1 MKFEVSMKNV
11 KIGNITIGEV
21 AVNTEYSVSEAV
33 KAMTAGK
40 DIILDVISKSP
51 EIMNT
56 LGEAEKAYER
66 KLGDVESIRHL
77 NSVFRRDREKIMKGM
92 K

>member
-1 MKFEVSMKNV
+1 MKMNIVIKNV
-11 KIGNITIGEV
+11 KMGNVTIGEIS
-21 AVNTEYSVSEAV
+21 VNTEYSVSEAV

-40 DIILDVISKSP
+40 DMVLDVISKSP
-51 EIMNT
+51 EIMNA
-56 LGEAEKAYER
+56 LGEAEKTYER

-77 NSVFRRDREKIMKGM
+77 NSVFRRDREKIMKN

>member
-1 MKFEVSMKNV
+1 MVLE
-11 KIGNITIGEV
+11 I
-21 AVNTEYSVSEAV
+21 
-33 KAMTAGK
+33 
-40 DIILDVISKSP
+40 ISKSP

-66 KLGDVESIRHL
+66 KLGDIESIRHL

>member
-1 MKFEVSMKNV
+1 MIINVIVKNV
-11 KIGNITIGEV
+11 KVGNITIGEV

-40 DIILDVISKSP
+40 DMMLEVISKSP

-66 KLGDVESIRHL
+66 KLGDIESIRHL
-77 NSVFRRDREKIMKGM
+77 NSVFRKDREKIMR
-92 K
+92 

>member
-1 MKFEVSMKNV
+1 MKMNVVLRNV
-11 KIGNITIGEV
+11 KMGNVTIGEIG
-21 AVNTEYSVSEAV
+21 VNTEYSVSEAV

-40 DIILDVISKSP
+40 DMVLEIISKSP

-56 LGEAEKAYER
+56 LGEAEKTYER

-77 NSVFRRDREKIMKGM
+77 NSVFRRDREKIMK
-92 K
+92 

>member
-11 KIGNITIGEV
+11 KVGNITIGEV
-21 AVNTEYSVSEAV
+21 AVNTEYSVTEAI
-33 KAMTAGK
+33 KLANAGK
-40 DIILDVISKSP
+40 DMVLEIISKSP
-51 EIMNT
+51 EIMNA
-56 LGEAEKAYER
+56 LGEAEKTYER

-77 NSVFRRDREKIMKGM
+77 NSVFRRDREKIMKN

>member
-1 MKFEVSMKNV
+1 MKMNIVVKNV
-11 KIGNITIGEV
+11 KMGNVTIGEIS
-21 AVNTEYSVSEAV
+21 VNTECSVSEAV

-40 DIILDVISKSP
+40 DMVLDVISKSP

-56 LGEAEKAYER
+56 LGEAEKTYER
-66 KLGDVESIRHL
+66 KLGDIESIRHL
-77 NSVFRRDREKIMKGM
+77 NSVFRRDREKIMKN